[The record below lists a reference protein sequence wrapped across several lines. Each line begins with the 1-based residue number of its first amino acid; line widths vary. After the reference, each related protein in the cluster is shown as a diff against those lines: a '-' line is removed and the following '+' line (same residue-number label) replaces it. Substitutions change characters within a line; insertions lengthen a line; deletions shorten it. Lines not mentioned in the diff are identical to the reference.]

1 MRRITLEMPR
11 SAFEERF
18 AGEFN
23 FQRDFDQEKF
33 ENFLKKSKTENRLV
47 SEEFLWK
54 RIGRLQ
60 NGEFMLNNAGILF
73 FANEPNKFIRQN
85 TLTCVR
91 FHGNTKISII
101 DRKDLQ
107 GDLLSMVDEAE
118 AFVKKHTRLA
128 SIYDGFKRIDIEEY
142 PYLAIRE
149 AIINAVAH
157 RDYDMDTTQIYVNV
171 YDDSVEVISPGSI
184 PKGLSLKEV
193 QGKSN
198 PRNYLIVDLLHKV
211 GYIEKLGTGL
221 KKMREAMLK
230 HGLKEPAYDINRAFF
245 QITFLGPGKDILNL
259 VKPSNEVDLRELGLN
274 ERQIKMLNWLQ
285 KNKQISSLEYQKVL
299 GTIEKTAQRDLNELI
314 EKGFISKKGAGRS
327 TIYSLK

>member
-1 MRRITLEMPR
+1 MARITLEMPK
-11 SAFEERF
+11 SPFEERF
-18 AGEFN
+18 AADFS

-33 ENFLKKSKTENRLV
+33 ENFLNKTKTENR
-47 SEEFLWK
+47 SAEEQFLWK
-54 RIGRLQ
+54 RIGKLQ

-73 FANEPNKFIRQN
+73 FAYKPNEFIRQN

-107 GDLLSMVDEAE
+107 SDLLSMVDEAE

-128 SIYDGFKRIDIEEY
+128 SIYDSFKRIDIEEY

-184 PKGLSLKEV
+184 PKGLNLKQV

-230 HGLKEPAYDINRAFF
+230 HGLKEPIYDINRAFF

-274 ERQIKMLNWLQ
+274 ERQIKALNKIQ
-285 KNKQISSLEYQKVL
+285 YKKIITATEYEKLL
-299 GTIEKTAQRDLNELI
+299 GTTHKTAQRDLSELI
-314 EKGFISKKGAGRS
+314 QKGFMRKEGTKKGAK
-327 TIYSLK
+327 YYLK